1 MGPRQ
6 IGETR
11 AAVAAGAGFGGVAQA
26 VSEWADS
33 ATVRALAACLSPDA
47 LAAAG
52 ALAALVLA
60 RLARARGVQQ

>member
-1 MGPRQ
+1 MRPRQ

-11 AAVAAGAGFGGVAQA
+11 AAVAAGAGSEVVAQV
-26 VSEWADS
+26 VSEWPHS
-33 ATVRALAACLSPDA
+33 ATLRTFAACFPPDA

-60 RLARARGVQQ
+60 RLVRVLGVQQ